1 MDLQSHGT
9 ESDNAWKTSGTAP
22 LRSGGDPQCGIKVSG
37 DRHEYLIPFNQLL
50 AIHCKR
56 GLVWGELEF
65 VLPDEKVVRL
75 HGTEWGETQR
85 FYHHLDAHWRRWSGE
100 MSEIA
105 SGVLRQQ
112 LDLIATRTGE
122 NKWLTREQT
131 SGVQQQIRRALSAL
145 PLPVNRLEEF
155 DNCREAWRKCQAWLK
170 DIESARLQHNQ
181 AYTEAMLTEYADFS
195 ARSSLHR

>member
-1 MDLQSHGT
+1 M
-9 ESDNAWKTSGTAP
+9 
-22 LRSGGDPQCGIKVSG
+22 
-37 DRHEYLIPFNQLL
+37 
-50 AIHCKR
+50 
-56 GLVWGELEF
+56 
-65 VLPDEKVVRL
+65 VRL

-131 SGVQQQIRRALSAL
+131 SGDAATNPPGFVGVAVAG
-145 PLPVNRLEEF
+145 
-155 DNCREAWRKCQAWLK
+155 
-170 DIESARLQHNQ
+170 
-181 AYTEAMLTEYADFS
+181 
-195 ARSSLHR
+195 

>member
-1 MDLQSHGT
+1 
-9 ESDNAWKTSGTAP
+9 
-22 LRSGGDPQCGIKVSG
+22 
-37 DRHEYLIPFNQLL
+37 
-50 AIHCKR
+50 
-56 GLVWGELEF
+56 
-65 VLPDEKVVRL
+65 
-75 HGTEWGETQR
+75 
-85 FYHHLDAHWRRWSGE
+85 

-131 SGVQQQIRRALSAL
+131 SGVQQQIRQALSAL

-181 AYTEAMLTEYADFS
+181 SVYRSHAYRVCGFFS

>member
-1 MDLQSHGT
+1 
-9 ESDNAWKTSGTAP
+9 
-22 LRSGGDPQCGIKVSG
+22 
-37 DRHEYLIPFNQLL
+37 
-50 AIHCKR
+50 
-56 GLVWGELEF
+56 
-65 VLPDEKVVRL
+65 
-75 HGTEWGETQR
+75 
-85 FYHHLDAHWRRWSGE
+85 

-155 DNCREAWRKCQAWLK
+155 DNCREAWRKCQARLK

-181 AYTEAMLTEYADFS
+181 RIPKPCLPSMRIFS
-195 ARSSLHR
+195 AVSSLHC

>member
-1 MDLQSHGT
+1 
-9 ESDNAWKTSGTAP
+9 
-22 LRSGGDPQCGIKVSG
+22 
-37 DRHEYLIPFNQLL
+37 
-50 AIHCKR
+50 
-56 GLVWGELEF
+56 
-65 VLPDEKVVRL
+65 
-75 HGTEWGETQR
+75 
-85 FYHHLDAHWRRWSGE
+85 

-155 DNCREAWRKCQAWLK
+155 DNCREAWRKCQARLK
-170 DIESARLQHNQ
+170 DIESARLQHNR

-195 ARSSLHR
+195 AVESSLLNPAQARQSLMASILC